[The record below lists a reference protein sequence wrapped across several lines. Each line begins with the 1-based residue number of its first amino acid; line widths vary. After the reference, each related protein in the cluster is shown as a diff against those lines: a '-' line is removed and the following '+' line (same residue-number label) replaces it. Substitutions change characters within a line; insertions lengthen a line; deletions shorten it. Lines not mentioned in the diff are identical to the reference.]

1 MKKQEAQQYLD
12 KKIRIILKNN
22 FRFSGLV
29 LVLEV
34 GEDTLR
40 LQDRFDGIISVS
52 LEDIMLVTGVRE

>member
-1 MKKQEAQQYLD
+1 MKQQEAQQYLN

-29 LVLEV
+29 LEI

-40 LQDRFDGIISVS
+40 LEDRFEGIISVS
-52 LEDIMLVTGVRE
+52 LSDIMLVTEVRE